1 MVEITIS
8 SQLEI
13 KLQELVYILWLKDY
27 FGFLES
33 AESYVKRIY
42 DFISKIS
49 SKSKYKY
56 KNQKFVKFYSKF
68 KMNSNTTFYIVF
80 DYFGNKYIVKTI
92 FDNH

>member
-13 KLQELVYILWLKDY
+13 KLQELVYILWLNDY

-42 DFISKIS
+42 DLI
-49 SKSKYKY
+49 
-56 KNQKFVKFYSKF
+56 
-68 KMNSNTTFYIVF
+68 
-80 DYFGNKYIVKTI
+80 
-92 FDNH
+92 